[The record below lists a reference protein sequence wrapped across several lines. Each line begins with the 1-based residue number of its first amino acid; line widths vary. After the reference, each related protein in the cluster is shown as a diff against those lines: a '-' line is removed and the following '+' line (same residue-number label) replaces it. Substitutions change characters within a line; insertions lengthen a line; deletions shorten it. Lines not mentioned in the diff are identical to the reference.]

1 MGRKRFTRA
10 YFVEPCGTFY
20 SEVDQEPWKVLSL
33 GGDGQ
38 PAVRRTDFREGSVR
52 KGGGRSVSRP
62 LKVLKL
68 ECDGNRGMRSDRI
81 QDRL

>member
-1 MGRKRFTRA
+1 MWRKRFTRA

-38 PAVRRTDFREGSVR
+38 PAVRRTDFGEGSVR

-62 LKVLKL
+62 LKELKL
-68 ECDGNRGMRSDRI
+68 ECDGNRGDEKGSNSG
-81 QDRL
+81 